1 MSRIKELHNKAM
13 ELADIAFVEKLNGR
27 TEVEKE
33 LLKEAFYL
41 EKEAAILSKEEK
53 VGEPSISIL
62 LKSAASL
69 ALNCDELREAEQ
81 LVGLA
86 LSGEPHYEIAEEL
99 RNLLE
104 EINFQ
109 RHLKLN
115 GVSLSKEELQ
125 LVLSGPGI
133 GYGMAKTDEV
143 LNRIN
148 IFEKI
153 SIRTLERIFGIKF
166 REKGSVSTIIKDILQ
181 SYVSAFRP
189 ASFAMTI
196 RFGQPTDQMELPGF
210 NKVHEIIDDIVENI
224 RLVNEGEYEK
234 LRKKINDEAYFKNF
248 VGLSKELA
256 PDGENINLVG
266 ITIYRDGKEIPTPFT
281 RKRDDMKSVISEIME
296 ESFSDGSKKIVELT
310 GRLFAANDDKN
321 NIRLSVE
328 GRKKFTVIVP
338 DGLGD
343 IVKKY
348 WGEQVRIKALEV
360 KKNVVELIEIDPV

>member
-1 MSRIKELHNKAM
+1 MSIQDLHNNAM
-13 ELADIAFVEKLNGR
+13 ELADLAFIEKFNGNADIA
-27 TEVEKE
+27 KE
-33 LLKEAFYL
+33 LFKKAFYL
-41 EKEAAILSKEEK
+41 EKEAAILSREEEI
-53 VGEPSISIL
+53 GEPSISIL

-133 GYGMAKTDEV
+133 GYGMAKMDEV
-143 LNRIN
+143 FNRIN
-148 IFEKI
+148 TFEKI
-153 SIRTLERIFGIKF
+153 SIRTLERIFGKPF
-166 REKGSVSTIIKDILQ
+166 REKGGVAKEIKDLWQ
-181 SYVSAFRP
+181 SYVSVPRP

-196 RFGQPTDQMELPGF
+196 RFGQPTNQEELPGF

-224 RLVNEGEYEK
+224 SLINKGEYKK
-234 LRKKINDEAYFKNF
+234 LKEKINDEAYFRNF

-266 ITIYRDGKEIPTPFT
+266 ITISRDGKEIPTPFT
-281 RKRDDMKSVISEIME
+281 RKRDDVKSAVSEIMK
-296 ESFSDGSKKIVELT
+296 ESVSDDSKKVVDLT
-310 GRLFAANDDKN
+310 GRLFAADDDKN

-348 WGEQVRIKALEV
+348 WGEQVRIKAFEV
-360 KKNVVELIEIDPV
+360 NKSVVELVEIDPV